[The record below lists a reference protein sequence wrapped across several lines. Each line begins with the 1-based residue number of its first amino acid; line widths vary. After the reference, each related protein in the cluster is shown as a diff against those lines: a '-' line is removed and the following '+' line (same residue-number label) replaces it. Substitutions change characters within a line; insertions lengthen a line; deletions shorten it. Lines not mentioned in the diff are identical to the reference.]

1 LSENLKQV
9 EKKLT
14 EIDLQLKN
22 LNESITRLNNE
33 IASSEVNTLTR
44 HIKEIAEK
52 QREIESLENP
62 LARINSN

>member
-1 LSENLKQV
+1 LK
-9 EKKLT
+9 KKLT

-52 QREIESLENP
+52 QREIESLETRW
-62 LARINSN
+62 LELNSN